1 MRAVTAAEM
10 RQIEDEAIA
19 AGFASCGGSDAVG
32 RYGGG
37 GLPLWRLIG
46 GRVAQ
51 RRVLVLVGPGK
62 NGGDGLIAARVLAQR
77 GAAVTVVC
85 PAPRGDDDPL
95 IAECAAAGCSI
106 IFDVSSDFGAVLSK
120 AEVVVDAVLGTGR
133 SRAIEGSVRD
143 ALDKVADARGRRDG
157 PTFVAVD
164 VPSGLDSDTGEADAA
179 TVAADVTVALGSVK
193 RGCLTPTG
201 ASFCGQIR
209 VADIGLEPV
218 SGETG
223 IEILDCLTVAGM
235 LPNRPSTGH
244 KGTFGHAV
252 IVGGAEAYRGAPA
265 LAARAAARA
274 GAGTVAI
281 AAPESLTDSIA
292 PMAPEATHILLKD
305 KRPVSWSAAAAV
317 FLEAALKSRA
327 ADGLAIGPGIGPNA
341 GSAEFLREFIGRI
354 SAETPTVFD
363 ADALTILSQ
372 MPEWWEG
379 TEGPMALTPHPGEMA
394 RLCGVSVADVQSARV
409 GIAAEKANEWG
420 ATVVL
425 KGAYTVV
432 ASPYE
437 PTAICPLAFPA
448 LASGGTGD
456 ALAGIITGLLAQG
469 LSTFDAA
476 RAGVYVHGVAGILAA
491 EENGNLTSGL
501 LASDLI
507 EQIPAAMGLVQRG
520 GGRVP
525 LPMFA

>member
-10 RQIEDEAIA
+10 RRIEDRAIA
-19 AGFASCGGSDAVG
+19 AGSSVDGLMQLAGMAVADAVVEA
-32 RYGGG
+32 
-37 GLPLWRLIG
+37 LG
-46 GRVAQ
+46 GRVVQ
-51 RRVLVLVGPGK
+51 RRVLVLAGPGK

-77 GAAVTVVC
+77 GATVSVVC
-85 PAPRGDDDPL
+85 PVPRGNDDPL
-95 IAECAAAGCSI
+95 IAECRAAGCSI
-106 IFDVSSDFGAVLSK
+106 IVDVSADFGAVLSK

-143 ALDKVADARGRRDG
+143 ALNKVADARGRRDG
-157 PTFVAVD
+157 PKVVAVD
-164 VPSGLDSDTGEADAA
+164 VPSGLDSDTGEVDAA
-179 TVAADVTVALGSVK
+179 TVAADVTVVLGSVK

-201 ASFCGQIR
+201 ASYCGQIR
-209 VADIGLEPV
+209 VVDIGLGSV

-223 IEILDCLTVAGM
+223 IEILDCRTVAKM
-235 LPNRPSTGH
+235 LPNRPATGH

-252 IVGGAEAYRGAPA
+252 IVGGSEAYRGAPA

-281 AAPESLTDSIA
+281 GAPESLTDSIA
-292 PMAPEATHILLKD
+292 PMAPEATHVRLKD
-305 KRPVSWSAAAAV
+305 KPPNSWSAASAV
-317 FLEAALKSRA
+317 LLEEALGSRA
-327 ADGLAIGPGIGPNA
+327 ANGLAIGPGIGLTT
-341 GSAEFLREFIGRI
+341 GTAEFLREYIGRM
-354 SAETPTVFD
+354 SAQTPAVFD

-372 MPEWWEG
+372 MPEWWEL
-379 TEGPMALTPHPGEMA
+379 TEGPMVLTPHPGEMA
-394 RLCGVSVADVQSARV
+394 RLCGGSVEDVQSARFEV
-409 GIAAEKANEWG
+409 AGEKADEWR

-425 KGAYTVV
+425 KGAYTVI
-432 ASPYE
+432 ASPDE
-437 PTAICPLAFPA
+437 PPVVCPLAFPA

-456 ALAGIITGLLAQG
+456 ALAGIITGFLAQG

-476 RAGVYVHGVAGILAA
+476 RAGVYVHGVGGILAA

-507 EQIPAAMGLVQRG
+507 ERIPAAMELIRG
-520 GGRVP
+520 GGPAP

>member
-10 RQIEDEAIA
+10 RQIEDEAINHGA
-19 AGFASCGGSDAVG
+19 SVEGLMQLAGKAVADAVVEA
-32 RYGGG
+32 
-37 GLPLWRLIG
+37 LG

-51 RRVLVLVGPGK
+51 RRVLVLVGPGN

-77 GAAVTVVC
+77 GAAVTVAC
-85 PAPRGDDDPL
+85 PVPRGNDDPL
-95 IAECAAAGCSI
+95 IAACRAAGCSI
-106 IFDVSSDFGAVLSK
+106 IFDVPSDFGAVLSK

-143 ALDKVADARGRRDG
+143 ALNKVADARGRRDG
-157 PTFVAVD
+157 PMVVAVD
-164 VPSGLDSDTGEADAA
+164 VPSGLDADTREADAA

-193 RGCLTPTG
+193 RGCLTPVG
-201 ASFCGQIR
+201 ASYCGQIR
-209 VADIGLEPV
+209 VAEIGLGPV
-218 SGETG
+218 SGG
-223 IEILDCLTVAGM
+223 VGLEILDCLTVAGM

-252 IVGGAEAYRGAPA
+252 IVGGSEAYRGAPT

-281 AAPESLTDSIA
+281 GAPESLTDSIA
-292 PMAPEATHILLKD
+292 PMAPEATHIQLKD
-305 KRPVSWSAAAAV
+305 KPPARWSAASAV
-317 FLEAALKSRA
+317 LLEEAFGSRA
-327 ADGLAIGPGIGPNA
+327 ADGLAIGPGIGLTT
-341 GSAEFLREFIGRI
+341 GTAEFLREFIGRM
-354 SAETPTVFD
+354 SAQTPTVFD

-372 MPEWWEG
+372 MPEWWEL
-379 TEGPMALTPHPGEMA
+379 TEGPMVLTPHPGEMA
-394 RLCGVSVADVQSARV
+394 RLCGGSVEEVQGARFEV
-409 GIAAEKANEWG
+409 AGEKAREWG

-425 KGAYTVV
+425 KGAYTVI
-432 ASPYE
+432 ASPDE
-437 PTAICPLAFPA
+437 PPVVCPLAFPA

-456 ALAGIITGLLAQG
+456 ALAGIITGFLAQG

-476 RAGVYVHGVAGILAA
+476 RAGVYVHGVAGVLAA
-491 EENGNLTSGL
+491 EGNGNLSSGL

-507 EQIPAAMGLVQRG
+507 EKIPAAMELIRG
-520 GGRVP
+520 GGPAP